1 MLQRK
6 KRGIMTYN
14 PHAASKTHKQILTWT
29 SLELT
34 PLRGQCN
41 TTSACE
47 VMLTLA
53 WHHRRANRSEANCWH
68 WIYSQTS
75 DGRSSGGESLSVFHQ
90 CCLKGGGPTPT
101 IQNVINY
108 IFIRTPVHKCN
119 LLHFLWGVSVKSH
132 GFWCSKMFDDA
143 AESGWNPEHAWTI
156 VKWRW
161 LGGRSEYNFW
171 AGVGAKAN
179 PTQGSKT
186 HVWWEH
192 PWSLFWDLLSLWG
205 WKA

>member
-1 MLQRK
+1 MIIHKTAQKQSGLKLKRWKKKHRKRDRAACYSHQQSPTEEPKIEPMLQRK

-75 DGRSSGGESLSVFHQ
+75 DGRSSGGESLSVFPFWLP
-90 CCLKGGGPTPT
+90 CCPRAWACQWFLENFGLSLEAFVLRNR
-101 IQNVINY
+101 IFVIR
-108 IFIRTPVHKCN
+108 IHWPSEI
-119 LLHFLWGVSVKSH
+119 SVQRSYE
-132 GFWCSKMFDDA
+132 FWCKYLN
-143 AESGWNPEHAWTI
+143 WNLCE
-156 VKWRW
+156 
-161 LGGRSEYNFW
+161 
-171 AGVGAKAN
+171 
-179 PTQGSKT
+179 
-186 HVWWEH
+186 
-192 PWSLFWDLLSLWG
+192 
-205 WKA
+205 